1 MNEAQCGMNFVL
13 LSFLVVIT
21 FFDCVTAHRHAVT
34 YEDDSDD
41 SSSRYDS
48 SSHDT
53 SSDGTVKDC
62 SHAGCVS
69 ESNPDDKSIPALA
82 LLQFVPQLIPPTVP
96 QISTRQC
103 SSQEN
108 NANNGQS
115 TNMDYYKD
123 RNLPYY
129 QSLVNDE
136 KQKSHN
142 VTLSDGFTCS
152 YGSDINQIVAC
163 YMDYFSFNHFGG
175 FGCQRSVVDLKAI
188 FDFVKHETG
197 CDLINAPNAKCKN
210 TRKKRKRRLAS
221 AYANSDNSG
230 ETSDESSKI
239 YLMSDLKITSKPSLV
254 HITYVQHASI
264 PSAFGD
270 DMDQGPQ
277 LESIAVGDGPKF
289 PYPKNEERTSF
300 KLTKRGRFN
309 ANYTIEINS
318 FDGFGRL
325 VLTLTGKSKLWFRI
339 HCYGCGTWVEVSTNC
354 KEKMIKYNVMSKE
367 SIVHIPL
374 DKNNGESEVDEC
386 HLWKGGETKKTELR
400 EKQYKKKQRKV
411 KQRKIVRKPKTTVV
425 EPKKGFGDWLIPPGL
440 RRVMKKIFQ
449 RKAN

>member
-1 MNEAQCGMNFVL
+1 MNEAQFGVNFFL
-13 LSFLVVIT
+13 LSSLTVVT
-21 FFDCVTAHRHAVT
+21 FFDCVTAHRHAAT

-48 SSHDT
+48 SSHDK

-69 ESNPDDKSIPALA
+69 GSNSDDKSIPG
-82 LLQFVPQLIPPTVP
+82 QFVPQLIPPTVP

-103 SSQEN
+103 SSKEN

-115 TNMDYYKD
+115 TNMAYYKD
-123 RNLPYY
+123 RDLPYY
-129 QSLVNDE
+129 QSLVNSN

-152 YGSDINQIVAC
+152 YGSDINEIVAC

-197 CDLINAPNAKCKN
+197 CDLINEPNAKCKN
-210 TRKKRKRRLAS
+210 TRKKRKKGLTRIGLED
-221 AYANSDNSG
+221 ANYDNTG
-230 ETSDESSKI
+230 ETSNGYAKI

-254 HITYVQHASI
+254 HISYVQHVNI
-264 PSAFGD
+264 PPPFGV
-270 DMDQGPQ
+270 DQPPQ

-309 ANYTIEINS
+309 ANYTIEINA

-367 SIVHIPL
+367 STVHIPL
-374 DKNNGESEVDEC
+374 DKNNGEGDDC
-386 HLWKGGETKKTELR
+386 HLWKGGETKKTLLR
-400 EKQYKKKQRKV
+400 EKAYKKKQKTV
-411 KQRKIVRKPKTTVV
+411 KKRKIVRKPKATPVM
-425 EPKKGFGDWLIPPGL
+425 PNKGFGDWLIPPGL

-449 RKAN
+449 RKAS